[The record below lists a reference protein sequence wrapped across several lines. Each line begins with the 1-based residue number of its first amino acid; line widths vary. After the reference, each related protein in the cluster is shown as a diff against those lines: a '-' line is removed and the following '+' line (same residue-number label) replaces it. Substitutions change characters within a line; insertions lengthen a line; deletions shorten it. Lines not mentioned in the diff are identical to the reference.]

1 VKCPNCEGNDD
12 KVVDSRPAE
21 DGSSIRRRR
30 ECLLCGTRFTT
41 YEKLEDMPLVVIKK
55 DGSRQSFDRQKL
67 LNGIMKSCEKRPIT
81 TQQIEK
87 LIDNV
92 ERAAGNALKREITT
106 SVIGELVLKHL
117 RGIDEVAYIRFA
129 SVYRAFSDIN
139 SFFSEIE
146 SLLENDAALNVDEN
160 EIDTHN
166 GYEIL

>member
-1 VKCPNCEGNDD
+1 MKCPNCEGNDD

-129 SVYRAFSDIN
+129 SVYRAFSDIS